1 MKTLLVVALAIAF
14 VVPLHAQ
21 DLAPELAP
29 LVAKHKA
36 DLAALDAQKAAAI
49 ARAQQPYLA
58 ALDSAEKTATTAG
71 ALEVVAT
78 ITKERE
84 ALKTGLMAPA
94 LPEGLPKT
102 LQPARKSCLDAT
114 ARVSADAGPRQ
125 RAIDAEYLRA
135 LAALQP
141 KAAANAELAKQIA
154 AEKESLLA
162 NASSATGD
170 KKPAA
175 VNSRNVVVNGTFDAA
190 DADGRPRGWTF
201 YGPGAEGLMKVV
213 REGSNSFLQ
222 MVITGAPLS
231 VGVDQHIPVPPRAK
245 AITLRARIRG
255 KATDHHAN
263 DPNWGGNVLGRFF
276 NADGKELGGPMVI
289 GGREAGWKSLAKNEP
304 IPTGAKEVVV
314 ACTGWWVSGIF
325 DFDEVEVEFR

>member
-1 MKTLLVVALAIAF
+1 MKTLVVALAIAF

-36 DLAALDAQKAAAI
+36 DLAALDAQKAGAI
-49 ARAQQPYLA
+49 ARAQQPYVA

-135 LAALQP
+135 LAAL
-141 KAAANAELAKQIA
+141 L
-154 AEKESLLA
+154 SL
-162 NASSATGD
+162 
-170 KKPAA
+170 
-175 VNSRNVVVNGTFDAA
+175 
-190 DADGRPRGWTF
+190 
-201 YGPGAEGLMKVV
+201 
-213 REGSNSFLQ
+213 
-222 MVITGAPLS
+222 
-231 VGVDQHIPVPPRAK
+231 
-245 AITLRARIRG
+245 
-255 KATDHHAN
+255 
-263 DPNWGGNVLGRFF
+263 
-276 NADGKELGGPMVI
+276 
-289 GGREAGWKSLAKNEP
+289 
-304 IPTGAKEVVV
+304 
-314 ACTGWWVSGIF
+314 
-325 DFDEVEVEFR
+325 